1 MTFCKSIF
9 GCLFE
14 LFTFKFDFK
23 KAYFVIMRERE
34 RERERERDFLYNKK
48 NNKKIFLMKYLVGCE
63 IFCKRENVK

>member
-34 RERERERDFLYNKK
+34 RDFLYHKN

>member
-34 RERERERDFLYNKK
+34 RFSL
-48 NNKKIFLMKYLVGCE
+48 
-63 IFCKRENVK
+63 